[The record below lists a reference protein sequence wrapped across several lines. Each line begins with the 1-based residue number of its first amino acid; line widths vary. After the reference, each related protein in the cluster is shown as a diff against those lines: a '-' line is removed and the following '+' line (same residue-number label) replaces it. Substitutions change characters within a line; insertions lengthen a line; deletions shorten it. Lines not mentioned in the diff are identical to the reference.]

1 MTQEELREMYLSKQ
15 STVRVLN
22 ALLDGVVR
30 EWQVEYLQAESGPY
44 SGSLVEYIRC
54 YGPGGDVRYI
64 NVAGTS
70 EGAIVKEICRELYG
84 NGAIGRVPK
93 DYAAELEDQWYKGGR
108 LHGVE

>member
-15 STVRVLN
+15 NTVRAMN
-22 ALLDGVVR
+22 ALLDGVVM
-30 EWQVEYLQAESGPY
+30 EWQVEYLQAEPGPY
-44 SGSLVEYIRC
+44 SSLAEYIRC

-70 EGAIVKEICRELYG
+70 EGAIVKEICCELYG